1 MYFNRKD
8 KNETYFA
15 SGSVSSFCSE
25 GHDGVNAHMY
35 FHKTASW
42 HDVPR
47 TEFPEDEQEFFKRD
61 ENAIIF
67 TCENYRG
74 VSYDVIVFPFVLPGF
89 LSGLQEWNSGYAA
102 GSIPKEK
109 AED

>member
-61 ENAIIF
+61 ENA
-67 TCENYRG
+67 
-74 VSYDVIVFPFVLPGF
+74 VFGAQSRKF
-89 LSGLQEWNSGYAA
+89 LV
-102 GSIPKEK
+102 
-109 AED
+109 